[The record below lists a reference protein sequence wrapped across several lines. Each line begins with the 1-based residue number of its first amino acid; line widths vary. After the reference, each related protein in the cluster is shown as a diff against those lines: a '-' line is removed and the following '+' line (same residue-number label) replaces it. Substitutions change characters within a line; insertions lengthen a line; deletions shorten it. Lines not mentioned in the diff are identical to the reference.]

1 MHVHL
6 YDDRLVLF
14 HLIRCKAVALARWIG
29 VGTLSFLVLLK

>member
-1 MHVHL
+1 MPVRL

-14 HLIRCKAVALARWIG
+14 HLIRCKAVAIARWNG